1 MQTYH
6 SDTYVGIDVGAKGAM
21 TILTDEG
28 IITSISF
35 KDSIEP
41 YIHHLRGL
49 KISLVGIEKVSA
61 MPGQGVTSMFTFGQ
75 RYGEL
80 IAMCQCLELPYI
92 LIQPKQWQKACLI
105 PAKSDKRAIA
115 EHIKRLYPSANLYGA
130 RGGLL
135 DGVSDSLGIAHFT
148 MLYKKGQIR

>member
-1 MQTYH
+1 MKTYH
-6 SDTYVGIDVGAKGAM
+6 SNIYVGIDVGSKGAM
-21 TILTDEG
+21 SLIENEVLLK
-28 IITSISF
+28 SISF
-35 KDSIEP
+35 KDDIIR
-41 YIHHLRGL
+41 YIDELRGL
-49 KISLVGIEKVSA
+49 NVSLVGIEKVSA

-92 LIQPKQWQKACLI
+92 LIQPKQWQKTCLI

-135 DGVSDSLGIAHFT
+135 DGVSDSIGIAHFT